1 MAETTEVAATE
12 TPVETP
18 AVAQEAAEVE
28 TVSSEGNNIK
38 VFVGNI
44 DYKVTDEQLKE
55 FFKDLK
61 L

>member
-1 MAETTEVAATE
+1 MAETAAVAATE

-18 AVAQEAAEVE
+18 VETPEVE
-28 TVSSEGNNIK
+28 ESSSEIK
-38 VFVGNI
+38 VFVGNV

>member
-1 MAETTEVAATE
+1 MAETAPVAATE
-12 TPVETP
+12 ATAATENPVETP
-18 AVAQEAAEVE
+18 VEVE
-28 TVSSEGNNIK
+28 ETNEIK